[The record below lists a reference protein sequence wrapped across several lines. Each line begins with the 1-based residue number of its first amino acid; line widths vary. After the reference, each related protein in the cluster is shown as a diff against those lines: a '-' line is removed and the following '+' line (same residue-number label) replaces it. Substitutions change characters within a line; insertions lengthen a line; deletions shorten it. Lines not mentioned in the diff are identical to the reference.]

1 MINLSQQL
9 AELSPQKRELLRQ
22 QLRHKRNGL
31 APSPILPRPDGMT
44 VLPLSFAQQRLWFLD
59 RLEPGSSVYNIP
71 AGLRLRG
78 PLDLAALEQ
87 SFTEILRRHE
97 SLRTTFPA
105 VEEQPVQFISPASLF
120 RLTLLDLRQLA
131 EVDRER
137 QVQHLAWAEA
147 QRPFDLAQ
155 GPLFRA
161 ALLQLNQNEHVLLLT
176 MHHIISDGW
185 SMSIF
190 FRELSVLYAAFS
202 TGKPSPLPELPV
214 QYADFSLWQR
224 QRLQGEA
231 LSNQLAYW
239 KKQLQGAP
247 PILDLPTDRPRLA
260 VSSHHG
266 AGEAIL
272 LSKSVTEALKTLSQR
287 EGVTLF
293 MTLLAAFQLL
303 LYRYTGQ
310 NDLVIGTPIANRT
323 RIEIEGVIGFF
334 LNTLALRLRLSS
346 QLTFQ
351 ELLGRVR
358 EVTLE
363 AYAHHDLPFEKLV
376 EELQPERDLSHTPL
390 FQVWFVLQ
398 NAPAHALQ
406 LPGLTV
412 TALTATPET
421 AKFDLTLSLEE
432 TDRGLQ
438 GILGYNTQLFEAA
451 TIERMAR
458 RFETLLQSIVAGPQ
472 QRLLNLRLLSK
483 TEQEQLAA
491 QANAARPTQPFIEF
505 KKEDIEQSISARFA
519 EQVRLYP
526 HHVAVTTRQY
536 EWTYETLH
544 RITNQI
550 ARVILDVEGGEAGR
564 TALLFEHDAP
574 MIAGILGA
582 LKAGKTY
589 VPLDPAYPRERLAY
603 ILADAQASVIL
614 TNTKNQALA
623 RELSQTTCR
632 LINIDE
638 LDLTISP
645 ADILLPVPPDAL
657 AYILYTS
664 GSTGQPK
671 GVVQNQRNVLHHIRN
686 YTNNLHIN
694 SSDRLTLLS
703 SYGFDAA
710 VMDIFGALLNGA
722 ALYPLNIKEQSLS
735 DLSRWLIEHKITIYH
750 STPAVYRYF
759 FGSIP
764 QNDSFP
770 AVRLV
775 VLGGEEVYPKDVAL
789 YKKQFGPD
797 CILVNGLGP
806 TESTVSFQY
815 FINHQ
820 SQVSGHTVPVGY
832 PVEDSHVL
840 LLDEAGEETVV
851 YGEIAIKSPHVA
863 LGYWRRPDL
872 TAAAF
877 PAEDSGNG
885 NRIYRTGDMGR
896 LRPDGKLEFVGRKDF
911 QVKIRG
917 FRVEL
922 REIETVLASHPQV
935 HDALVIARQDGLD
948 GQQIVA
954 YVVTPGNKVLDSSEL
969 RGFLKLKLPDYMIPA
984 AFVILEAFPLTP
996 NGKINRQALPTPDLF
1011 SQGRD
1016 RGFTAPRDALE
1027 AQLVKIWA
1035 AVLGHQEVSV
1045 KSNFFEIGGH
1055 SLLVVR
1061 VIAQIEKILG
1071 HSIPMTAFFQAPTA
1085 EQLADVIRKNQMGL
1099 VSSSSSLVA
1108 LQPFGSKLPF
1118 FCVPGN
1124 LGNVFVDLADL
1135 ARHLGLHQP
1144 FYGLQDGL
1152 HNPSR
1157 IEALAAHYLTE
1168 IRSVQPEGPY
1178 LLGGVCWGGLVA
1190 FEMAQQLHAQGQQVA
1205 LLVLIEP
1212 VPPPFHKIPLYFN
1225 ILKSLIVRVVNRFG
1239 YHSQNLLQHK
1249 PLENRAYVGLKT
1261 KLVANMRAA
1270 ACYNPRPFSGRITL
1284 LLAQEAATDISADPR
1299 LAWQK
1304 LTNDMDVHIIPG
1316 SHVTITR
1323 VYDAAPDEVQAK
1335 ALADRLQGCLE
1346 GAKR

>member
-22 QLRHKRNGL
+22 QLRYKRNGL
-31 APSPILPRPDGMT
+31 APSPILPRPDGT
-44 VLPLSFAQQRLWFLD
+44 AVLPLSFAQQRLWFLD

-71 AGLRLRG
+71 AGFRLHG

-87 SFTEILRRHE
+87 SFTEIVRRHE
-97 SLRTTFPA
+97 SLRTTFPTI
-105 VEEQPVQFISPASLF
+105 EEQPVQSISPASPF
-120 RLTLLDLRQLA
+120 QLTLLDLRQLA
-131 EVDRER
+131 EVEREL
-137 QVQHLAWAEA
+137 QVQHLAQAEA

-161 ALLQLNQNEHVLLLT
+161 VLLQLNQNEHVLLLT

-202 TGKPSPLPELPV
+202 TGKPSPLPELPI

-247 PILDLPTDRPRLA
+247 PLLDLPTDRPRLA

-287 EGVTLF
+287 EGGTLF

-323 RIEIEGVIGFF
+323 RIESEGLIGFF
-334 LNTLALRLRLSS
+334 INTLALRLRLSS
-346 QLTFQ
+346 QFTFQ
-351 ELLGRVR
+351 ELLARVR

-363 AYAHHDLPFEKLV
+363 AYAQQDLPFEKLV

-412 TALTATPET
+412 TALAAAPET

-432 TDRGLQ
+432 THRGLQ

-458 RFETLLQSIVAGPQ
+458 RFETLLQSIVAEPQ
-472 QRLLNLRLLSK
+472 QRLLNLRLLNK
-483 TEQEQLAA
+483 AEQDQLAA
-491 QANAARPTQPFIEF
+491 QASSARPTQPFVEF
-505 KKEDIEQSISARFA
+505 KKEEIEQPISARFA
-519 EQVRLYP
+519 RQVSLYP
-526 HHVAVTTRQY
+526 HHLAVKTSNY

-544 RITNQI
+544 RVTNQI
-550 ARVILDVEGGEAGR
+550 ARAILDLEGAEVGWA
-564 TALLFEHDAP
+564 ALLFEHDAP
-574 MIAGILGA
+574 MIAGILGV

-589 VPLDPAYPRERLAY
+589 VPLDPAYPYERLAY
-603 ILADAQASVIL
+603 ILADSQASVIL
-614 TNTKNQALA
+614 TNNKNQALA
-623 RELSQTTCR
+623 KELSQNTCR

-638 LDLTISP
+638 LDPATSP
-645 ADILLPVPPDAL
+645 ADIRLSVPPDAF

-694 SSDRLTLLS
+694 SGDRLTLLS

-722 ALYPLNIKEQSLS
+722 ALYPINIKEQSLT

-764 QNDSFP
+764 QNHSFP
-770 AVRLV
+770 AIRLV

-820 SQVSGHTVPVGY
+820 TEINGQTVPVGF
-832 PVEDSHVL
+832 PVEGTQVL

-851 YGEIAIKSPHVA
+851 YGEIAIRSPHVA

-877 PAEDSGNG
+877 PADSSGNG

-896 LRPDGKLEFVGRKDF
+896 LRPDSKLEFVGRRDF

-917 FRVEL
+917 FRIEL
-922 REIETVLASHPQV
+922 REIETVLASHPEV
-935 HDALVIARQDGLD
+935 RDALVVVRQDGLNE
-948 GQQIVA
+948 QQIVA
-954 YVVTPGNKVLDSSEL
+954 YVVTRGNKVPDSHEL
-969 RGFLKLKLPDYMIPA
+969 RDFLKLKLPDYMIPA
-984 AFVILEAFPLTP
+984 AFVTLAAFPLTP
-996 NGKINRQALPTPDLF
+996 NGKINRQALPVPDLIN
-1011 SQGRD
+1011 QERD
-1016 RGFTAPRDALE
+1016 KGFIAPRDALE
-1027 AQLVKIWA
+1027 TQLVKIWE
-1035 AVLGHQEVSV
+1035 AVLGRQGVSI

-1061 VIAQIEKILG
+1061 VLAQIEKN
-1071 HSIPMTAFFQAPTA
+1071 T
-1085 EQLADVIRKNQMGL
+1085 
-1099 VSSSSSLVA
+1099 
-1108 LQPFGSKLPF
+1108 
-1118 FCVPGN
+1118 
-1124 LGNVFVDLADL
+1124 
-1135 ARHLGLHQP
+1135 
-1144 FYGLQDGL
+1144 
-1152 HNPSR
+1152 
-1157 IEALAAHYLTE
+1157 
-1168 IRSVQPEGPY
+1168 GP
-1178 LLGGVCWGGLVA
+1178 
-1190 FEMAQQLHAQGQQVA
+1190 
-1205 LLVLIEP
+1205 
-1212 VPPPFHKIPLYFN
+1212 
-1225 ILKSLIVRVVNRFG
+1225 
-1239 YHSQNLLQHK
+1239 
-1249 PLENRAYVGLKT
+1249 
-1261 KLVANMRAA
+1261 
-1270 ACYNPRPFSGRITL
+1270 
-1284 LLAQEAATDISADPR
+1284 
-1299 LAWQK
+1299 
-1304 LTNDMDVHIIPG
+1304 
-1316 SHVTITR
+1316 
-1323 VYDAAPDEVQAK
+1323 
-1335 ALADRLQGCLE
+1335 
-1346 GAKR
+1346 